1 MKSISIAEEV
11 SFGGFFESSGKEAA
25 ATVGEKSA
33 GKLGG
38 TGWGVIAGLN
48 DASCGEESLQALS
61 SRSNCSVKQG
71 RWRETCAQTD
81 WARRLLFL
89 TTTSSPRVLFFA
101 SVGIQDYRLL
111 SACCGASLVSSGEEK
126 TIRLL
131 SLSSFSK
138 NGRHYIACSNPV
150 GGCCY
155 GKRPTAANC
164 FPPYKPELPHV
175 SKKVQQEEVFSN
187 SISAI
192 EFMRGVGCAK
202 DMQKMSKRL
211 LNPNSQMVQR

>member
-1 MKSISIAEEV
+1 M
-11 SFGGFFESSGKEAA
+11 
-25 ATVGEKSA
+25 
-33 GKLGG
+33 
-38 TGWGVIAGLN
+38 IAGMN

-71 RWRETCAQTD
+71 RWRETWAQTD

-111 SACCGASLVSSGEEK
+111 SNCCGASLVSSGEEK

-131 SLSSFSK
+131 SLSRFSK
-138 NGRHYIACSNPV
+138 NGRLSIACSNPV

-155 GKRPTAANC
+155 GKRPTTANF
-164 FPPYKPELPHV
+164 FPPHKPELPHV
-175 SKKVQQEEVFSN
+175 SKKVQQE
-187 SISAI
+187 
-192 EFMRGVGCAK
+192 
-202 DMQKMSKRL
+202 
-211 LNPNSQMVQR
+211 

>member
-1 MKSISIAEEV
+1 M
-11 SFGGFFESSGKEAA
+11 G
-25 ATVGEKSA
+25 
-33 GKLGG
+33 
-38 TGWGVIAGLN
+38 IAGLN

-71 RWRETCAQTD
+71 RWRETCEQTD

-131 SLSSFSK
+131 SLSTFQK
-138 NGRHYIACSNPV
+138 
-150 GGCCY
+150 
-155 GKRPTAANC
+155 TAGI
-164 FPPYKPELPHV
+164 LLHV
-175 SKKVQQEEVFSN
+175 RFQ
-187 SISAI
+187 
-192 EFMRGVGCAK
+192 
-202 DMQKMSKRL
+202 
-211 LNPNSQMVQR
+211 

>member
-1 MKSISIAEEV
+1 LRCV
-11 SFGGFFESSGKEAA
+11 SCLF
-25 ATVGEKSA
+25 
-33 GKLGG
+33 
-38 TGWGVIAGLN
+38 
-48 DASCGEESLQALS
+48 
-61 SRSNCSVKQG
+61 
-71 RWRETCAQTD
+71 WR
-81 WARRLLFL
+81 R
-89 TTTSSPRVLFFA
+89 
-101 SVGIQDYRLL
+101 
-111 SACCGASLVSSGEEK
+111 EEK
-126 TIRLL
+126 TIRPL

-138 NGRHYIACSNPV
+138 NGRHSIACSNPV

-202 DMQKMSKRL
+202 DMLKMSKRL